1 MRNREC
7 TDVLWYSWVLTGLDK
22 ISINFHSFSA
32 ITKMRQDIAVQMKSD
47 QSFFSWSFFFFD
59 KMASPM
65 EKLENS

>member
-1 MRNREC
+1 
-7 TDVLWYSWVLTGLDK
+7 
-22 ISINFHSFSA
+22 
-32 ITKMRQDIAVQMKSD
+32 MRQDIAVQMKSD